1 MFFVGI
7 TFVLVVL
14 VFPRG
19 LVGAIQKRLGA

>member
-19 LVGAIQKRLGA
+19 LMGVLQKRFGA